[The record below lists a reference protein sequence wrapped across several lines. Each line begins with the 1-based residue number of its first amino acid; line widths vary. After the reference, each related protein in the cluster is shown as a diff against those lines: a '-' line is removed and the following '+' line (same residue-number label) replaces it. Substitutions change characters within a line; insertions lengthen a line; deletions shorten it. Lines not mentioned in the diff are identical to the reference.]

1 MSQLSGGQRQRIA
14 IAEALVSR
22 PQLLILDEPL
32 TALDLRNQRD
42 IVTLLAR
49 IRAEL
54 GVTIL
59 VVAHDLNPLLGIL
72 DGAIYLLDGHA
83 HFDSMDEVVN
93 ADLLSHLYGTS
104 DSGRPHSAG
113 RPLHAE
119 RLMHTSIMSLG
130 ALGYQ
135 DNWWQILT
143 SVFMRNALLG
153 GTLVALAAGL
163 IGYFIV
169 VRNSA
174 FAAHALAHIGFPG
187 ATGAVL
193 LGLPVTV
200 GLATFC
206 IGGALIIGAL
216 GKRADEREVA
226 TGTVLA
232 AATGLGLFF
241 SSLATKSSSTV
252 TNVLFGN
259 LLAVTHEQLITFT
272 VAVAVLA
279 LVVGFVY
286 RPLLFASVNPEVAG
300 AKGVPVRLLSVVFM
314 ALLGLAVTMA
324 VQAVGTLL
332 LFALVVTPAATAIM
346 LTARPGLA
354 MAVSTVLAIVSV
366 WLGLA
371 VVGDVQRATQLRDRQ
386 HRVRD
391 LAGGLGGCAT
401 YRQSISKIPTTSH
414 GALIADPGRPIG

>member
-1 MSQLSGGQRQRIA
+1 
-14 IAEALVSR
+14 
-22 PQLLILDEPL
+22 
-32 TALDLRNQRD
+32 
-42 IVTLLAR
+42 
-49 IRAEL
+49 
-54 GVTIL
+54 
-59 VVAHDLNPLLGIL
+59 
-72 DGAIYLLDGHA
+72 
-83 HFDSMDEVVN
+83 
-93 ADLLSHLYGTS
+93 
-104 DSGRPHSAG
+104 
-113 RPLHAE
+113 
-119 RLMHTSIMSLG
+119 MHESVI

-135 DNWWQILT
+135 ENWLQILA
-143 SVFMRNALLG
+143 SAFMRNALVG

-206 IGGALIIGAL
+206 IGGALVIGAL
-216 GKRADEREVA
+216 GKQADERDVA

-259 LLAVTHEQLITFT
+259 LLAVTHQQLVIFA

-279 LVVGFVY
+279 VVVAFVY
-286 RPLLFASVNPEVAG
+286 RPLLFASVNPEVAE
-300 AKGVPVRLLSVVFM
+300 AKGVPVRVLSVIFM
-314 ALLGLAVTMA
+314 VLLGLAVTMA

-346 LTARPGLA
+346 LVARPGTA
-354 MAVSTVLAIVSV
+354 MAVSTVLAVVSVWTGLAVSAMFNVPPSFVIVSIVSV
-366 WLGLA
+366 IWF
-371 VVGDVQRATQLRDRQ
+371 VVWSVAQRTGTDR
-386 HRVRD
+386 
-391 LAGGLGGCAT
+391 
-401 YRQSISKIPTTSH
+401 KIPVTTH
-414 GALIADPGRPIG
+414 GAVSGDQGRHIH

>member
-1 MSQLSGGQRQRIA
+1 MN
-14 IAEALVSR
+14 
-22 PQLLILDEPL
+22 
-32 TALDLRNQRD
+32 T
-42 IVTLLAR
+42 
-49 IRAEL
+49 
-54 GVTIL
+54 
-59 VVAHDLNPLLGIL
+59 VVI
-72 DGAIYLLDGHA
+72 
-83 HFDSMDEVVN
+83 
-93 ADLLSHLYGTS
+93 
-104 DSGRPHSAG
+104 
-113 RPLHAE
+113 
-119 RLMHTSIMSLG
+119 

-143 SVFMRNALLG
+143 SAFMRNALIG

-193 LGLPVTV
+193 VGLPVTV
-200 GLATFC
+200 GLAVFC
-206 IGGALIIGAL
+206 VGGALVIGAL
-216 GKRADEREVA
+216 GKRAEEREVA

-259 LLAVTHEQLITFT
+259 LLAITFEQLVTFAVALGVVAAV
-272 VAVAVLA
+272 VAVI
-279 LVVGFVY
+279 Y
-286 RPLLFASVNPEVAG
+286 RPLLFASVNAEVAE
-300 AKGVPVRLLSVVFM
+300 AKGVPVRALSVVFM
-314 ALLGLAVTMA
+314 ALLGLSVTMA

-346 LTARPGLA
+346 LTARPAAA
-354 MAVSTVLAIVSV
+354 MAASTVLAVAGV

-371 VVGDVQRATQLRDRQ
+371 ISAMFNVPPSFVIVTIVSLVWLVVWSIAQRKGTDRKPASQ
-386 HRVRD
+386 
-391 LAGGLGGCAT
+391 G
-401 YRQSISKIPTTSH
+401 H
-414 GALIADPGRPIG
+414 GATELIR

>member
-1 MSQLSGGQRQRIA
+1 
-14 IAEALVSR
+14 
-22 PQLLILDEPL
+22 
-32 TALDLRNQRD
+32 
-42 IVTLLAR
+42 
-49 IRAEL
+49 
-54 GVTIL
+54 
-59 VVAHDLNPLLGIL
+59 
-72 DGAIYLLDGHA
+72 
-83 HFDSMDEVVN
+83 
-93 ADLLSHLYGTS
+93 
-104 DSGRPHSAG
+104 
-113 RPLHAE
+113 
-119 RLMHTSIMSLG
+119 MHTTIISLG

-143 SVFMRNALLG
+143 SAFMRNALLG

-163 IGYFIV
+163 IGFFIV

-232 AATGLGLFF
+232 GATGLGLFF

-259 LLAVTHEQLITFT
+259 LLAVTHEQLITFA

-354 MAVSTVLAIVSV
+354 MAASTVLAIVSV
-366 WLGLA
+366 WSGLA
-371 VVGDVQRATQLRDRQ
+371 LSAMFNVPPSFVIVSIVCVIWLVVWAVAQRTGTDQ
-386 HRVRD
+386 
-391 LAGGLGGCAT
+391 
-401 YRQSISKIPTTSH
+401 KIPTSSH
-414 GALIADPGRPIG
+414 GALSADPARPIG

>member
-1 MSQLSGGQRQRIA
+1 
-14 IAEALVSR
+14 
-22 PQLLILDEPL
+22 
-32 TALDLRNQRD
+32 
-42 IVTLLAR
+42 
-49 IRAEL
+49 
-54 GVTIL
+54 
-59 VVAHDLNPLLGIL
+59 
-72 DGAIYLLDGHA
+72 
-83 HFDSMDEVVN
+83 
-93 ADLLSHLYGTS
+93 
-104 DSGRPHSAG
+104 
-113 RPLHAE
+113 
-119 RLMHTSIMSLG
+119 MHTTIISLG

-143 SVFMRNALLG
+143 SAFMRNALLG

-163 IGYFIV
+163 IGFFIV

-232 AATGLGLFF
+232 GATGLGLFF

-259 LLAVTHEQLITFT
+259 LLAVTHEQLITFA

-354 MAVSTVLAIVSV
+354 MAASTVLAIVSV
-366 WLGLA
+366 WSGLA
-371 VVGDVQRATQLRDRQ
+371 LSAMFNVPPSFVIVSIVCVIWLVVWAVAQRTGTDQ
-386 HRVRD
+386 
-391 LAGGLGGCAT
+391 
-401 YRQSISKIPTTSH
+401 KIPTSSY
-414 GALIADPGRPIG
+414 GALGADPARPIG